1 MDHPTQLSRELP
13 WRTTALVAAAVAAVE
28 LLLLVTVAAVFVA
41 KPFLERGHERATPL
55 AAKDSPAAAAA
66 RNAVA
71 PAPAVARLA
80 RSETS
85 VIVLNGNGAS
95 GAASEKADWIRTK
108 GYVIAGTA
116 NAPRTDFARSVVM
129 YRSGF
134 EGEAQRLAKDFGVA
148 RVAPLDG
155 MRPAE
160 LGGAK
165 IAFIVGAS

>member
-1 MDHPTQLSRELP
+1 MDHPTHLARELP
-13 WRTTALVAAAVAAVE
+13 WRTTALVAAAVAAIE
-28 LLLLVTVAAVFVA
+28 LLLLVTVATVSVA
-41 KPFLERGHERATPL
+41 KPLLERDGRATRR

-71 PAPAVARLA
+71 PAPVAARLA
-80 RSETS
+80 RSQTS

-108 GYVIAGTA
+108 GYAIAGTA

-129 YRSGF
+129 YRPGF

-148 RVAPLDG
+148 RVSPLDG
-155 MRPAE
+155 LAPAD

-165 IAFIVGAS
+165 IAFVVGAS